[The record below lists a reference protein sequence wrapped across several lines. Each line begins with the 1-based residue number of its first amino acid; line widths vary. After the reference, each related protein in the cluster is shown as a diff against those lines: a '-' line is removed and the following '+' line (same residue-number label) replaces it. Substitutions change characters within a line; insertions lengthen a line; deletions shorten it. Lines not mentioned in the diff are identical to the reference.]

1 MSDGRGLQELSPSL
15 GMKRRDFA
23 WLRWSPLA
31 GPSSSTILRALSR
44 SFGVPHRVPSSR
56 YQTLIFKL
64 GTSSLIRSIMGW
76 RVRAKPRGPRG
87 SPCWTP
93 LWLRIVCSP
102 LSTGPGWPSYTVP
115 PQQHFWL
122 VWHLFSVASPE
133 GPCWASSVASR
144 VCLPHPKHRTTVL
157 GCHQPATASVWTS
170 LASLFLSRTC
180 AHL

>member
-1 MSDGRGLQELSPSL
+1 MLRPPRELGSEAFSHAQSGIEPPAIAPKVSLITSSKTEMASLIWLGGPDGRGLQELSPSL

-102 LSTGPGWPSYTVP
+102 R
-115 PQQHFWL
+115 
-122 VWHLFSVASPE
+122 
-133 GPCWASSVASR
+133 C
-144 VCLPHPKHRTTVL
+144 
-157 GCHQPATASVWTS
+157 
-170 LASLFLSRTC
+170 
-180 AHL
+180 